1 MQIVE
6 RFQHLLN
13 YSFKD
18 SAILLQALTHTS
30 YGHEQFPNK
39 HVSLKDNER
48 LEFLGDA
55 ILDAVISD
63 LLQEN
68 FSQANE
74 GQLSK
79 MRASAVNEKTLAE
92 IARNIEIDRWVRLGK
107 GETQSN
113 GNQKPSILASTFE
126 ALVAAIYLDGG
137 FSAAYSVIRTLF
149 APMFSDQK
157 NLLTSTDHKT
167 LLQEK
172 VQGKHK
178 ITPTYHMLNATGPD
192 HAKTF
197 SVEVRMNGAAL
208 AQAEGS
214 SKKEAEQN
222 AAQAAMKW
230 MEE

>member
-1 MQIVE
+1 MQTVE

-13 YSFKD
+13 YTFKD
-18 SAILLQALTHTS
+18 PAILLQALTHTS

-39 HVSLKDNER
+39 PVSHKDNER

-55 ILDAVISD
+55 ILDAVVSD

-68 FSQANE
+68 FAQANE

-79 MRASAVNEKTLAE
+79 MRAAAVNEKTLAE
-92 IARNIEIDRWVRLGK
+92 IGKKIEIDQWVRLGK
-107 GETQSN
+107 GESLSG

-137 FSAAYSVIRTLF
+137 FNAAYDVIKTLF
-149 APMFSDQK
+149 NPMFSDQK
-157 NLLTSTDHKT
+157 SLLTSTDHKT

-178 ITPTYHMLNATGPD
+178 ITPTYHMIDAKGPD

-208 AQAEGS
+208 AQAEGP

-222 AAQAAMKW
+222 AAKAAMKW
-230 MEE
+230 VDQ